1 MAKEISVE
9 DIQSAISQVKHPA
22 IDLTLVDLGIV
33 KETSIKENKV
43 TVIMAFPMPNIPI
56 EEHLVNSVRKAIGRF
71 GVEVEMKITIMVKE
85 ELKRFLAME
94 QENWKGPM

>member
-22 IDLTLVDLGIV
+22 IDRTLVDLGIV

-43 TVIMAFPMPNIPI
+43 TVIMAFPMLNIPI
-56 EEHLVNSVRKAIGRF
+56 GEHLVNSVRETIGRF
-71 GVEVEMKITIMVKE
+71 DVEVEVKITVMVKE
-85 ELKRFLAME
+85 ELKKFLAME
-94 QENWKGPM
+94 QENWRGAM